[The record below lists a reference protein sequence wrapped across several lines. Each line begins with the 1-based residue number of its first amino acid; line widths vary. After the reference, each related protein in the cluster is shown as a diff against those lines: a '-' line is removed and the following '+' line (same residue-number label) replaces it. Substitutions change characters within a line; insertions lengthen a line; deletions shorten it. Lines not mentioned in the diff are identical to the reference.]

1 MSTEASCYA
10 VRRVNPFLGVTQ
22 VVELDIGRALSTDGI
37 NWEIQLAV
45 ERPVAW
51 GSLNRHRSERQY
63 CRYAIW
69 SNQEGFA
76 RFPVQPTL
84 DRSAMGEAAQTLVN
98 SVDARR
104 SMLPFPLADRF
115 ELWLLDGAD
124 QAPVALLATATGKH
138 LIPSRPPAAWSAAP
152 ADQDGFSSPS
162 LIAHA
167 SPQEAGLRPRRH
179 LDCIERLIA
188 QRAGSARRT
197 KCFEREH
204 CSVWPD
210 AIAFPTASLN
220 QADLPELP
228 LAENWNLLE
237 DTNSIGDYLVW
248 LAPRLL
254 TLPLA
259 PATRARLERA
269 AASNPALVE
278 RLFRLYPAIADQDL
292 IKRIRV
298 EARLMK
304 AAAHA

>member
-1 MSTEASCYA
+1 VSLEASCYA

-76 RFPVQPTL
+76 RFPVQPAL
-84 DRSAMGEAAQTLVN
+84 DRRAMGEAAQTLVD
-98 SVDARR
+98 SVGARR
-104 SMLPFPLADRF
+104 SMLPFPLTDCF
-115 ELWLLDGAD
+115 EVWLLDGTN

-152 ADQDGFSSPS
+152 ADQEGFSSGS
-162 LIAHA
+162 LIANA
-167 SPQEAGLRPRRH
+167 SPQETGFRPRHH

-188 QRAGSARRT
+188 RRAGSARRT
-197 KCFEREH
+197 KCFERGDH
-204 CSVWPD
+204 GAGPD
-210 AIAFPTASLN
+210 AIAFPTVSLH
-220 QADLPELP
+220 QADLPELS
-228 LAENWNLLE
+228 LAENWNRAE
-237 DTNSIGDYLVW
+237 DTNAIGDYLAW

-259 PATRARLERA
+259 PGTRARMERA

-292 IKRIRV
+292 INRIRV
-298 EARLMK
+298 EARLMN